1 MQIHTHA
8 QVWLNLLGFA
18 HSDHFDLGLKF
29 SLSLLLFLTSIYKFF
44 SLCLNEAT
52 KQVSAVVRYI
62 SYSVILFFLPSQNAW
77 VSTFEYRPG
86 LSHSFQVSAEAEIY
100 NPITVLGSCRI
111 FSFVFFFFLQTGY
124 ECIFCTVNSRT
135 VSFPVTG
142 LVLCS
147 LI

>member
-29 SLSLLLFLTSIYKFF
+29 SLSLLLFLTSIYIFF
-44 SLCLNEAT
+44 PLRLNEAT

-111 FSFVFFFFLQTGY
+111 FSFVFFFPSKLDTNAYFAPLTLALY
-124 ECIFCTVNSRT
+124 R
-135 VSFPVTG
+135 FPSKDLYCVH
-142 LVLCS
+142 
-147 LI
+147 